1 MCEESAAKA
10 EKEIQAQFG
19 KVVDAIAA
27 RKEALLKEVAQSV
40 SKHSMLSLP
49 LYSPLFPH
57 LYIFTS
63 STSNVYTGIAVK
75 EMHGKLENSIKVTK
89 QMLELGASI
98 YPTNKNPAEAI
109 WEVNK
114 EKKTKQTKLN
124 YYYRN
129 LKAYLFQQSQMYTSE
144 QHFQLISSLLFNIM
158 EKVCSYSPPFCSP
171 SYILTSV

>member
-114 EKKTKQTKLN
+114 EKKTKQNKTNKVKLLLQESKSISIPTVTDVHIRTALPVDIITAVQH
-124 YYYRN
+124 YGEG
-129 LKAYLFQQSQMYTSE
+129 LFR
-144 QHFQLISSLLFNIM
+144 
-158 EKVCSYSPPFCSP
+158 
-171 SYILTSV
+171 